1 MTLIDIH
8 VSYTSLQGGSGSK
21 TYSDVVAMFCHI
33 DWELQQKN
41 PSTVPMFRDLKDQS
55 KMCDVTILKVDLLE
69 ATEKAKAYD
78 AKFGVDAVSA
88 KKKGKKDAMLPIPE
102 PTGVVFHETRCGSTL
117 TANLLAS
124 FDPEHSRV
132 YSESPP
138 PVTALKAC
146 DIGIPCDPQKHT
158 KLIQD
163 VFYLMGRTSRIDRP
177 QFVFYKIQSIGA
189 MAIDKFTMA
198 FPNTPW
204 VFIYRDSIEVMM
216 SYFKTGVLGDNS
228 VCTRNYGKQMNRQPK
243 TVQQIFQQHGQTS
256 MEAVEKTDYC
266 AAHLAGLSLSAL
278 NEHSRTGKGN
288 FVNYN
293 QLPDAAWTKIL
304 PKFFGVQPISD
315 AMISNMKQVA
325 GVYSK
330 GRNKKA
336 NQEWAEDSTRKQNMA
351 PEPVVKA
358 ANAYLKDVY
367 EQMETLSSK

>member
-8 VSYTSLQGGSGSK
+8 VSDTSLQGGTGSK
-21 TYSDVVAMFCHI
+21 TYSDVVATFCHI

-41 PSTVPMFRDLKDQS
+41 PSTVPMFKDLKGQS
-55 KMCDVTILKVDLLE
+55 KMCDGTIVTVDLLE

-88 KKKGKKDAMLPIPE
+88 KKKGKKDTMLPIPE
-102 PTGVVFHETRCGSTL
+102 PTGVIFHETRCGSTL

-138 PVTALKAC
+138 PVTALRAC
-146 DIGIPCDPQKHT
+146 DKGIPCDPQKHT

-177 QFVFYKIQSIGA
+177 QYVFYKIQSIGA
-189 MAIDKFTMA
+189 MAIDKFTIA

-216 SYFKTGVLGDNS
+216 SYVKNGVLRDRS

-243 TVQQIFQQHGQTS
+243 TVQQILQQHGQTS
-256 MEAVEKTDYC
+256 MEGIEKTDYC

-325 GVYSK
+325 SVYSK
-330 GRNKKA
+330 GRYEKA
-336 NQEWAEDSTRKQNMA
+336 NQEWAEDSTRKQNLA

-358 ANAYLKDVY
+358 AGVYLKDVY
-367 EQMETLSSK
+367 EQMETLSSN